1 MRYVLPFFLT
11 LLDADLIRA
20 ALRHADI
27 SITKACVWMDMD
39 PAQFE
44 RQLNGEGHLSHKRLL
59 MLPLKFINGFPV
71 ECAMRYGPPQR
82 SPARDSRR
90 ACDGGAPKR
99 MLRITQLTRRQLAAR
114 KEA

>member
-44 RQLNGEGHLSHKRLL
+44 RQLNGDGHLSHKRLL
-59 MLPLKFINGFPV
+59 MLPLKFHQWFSI
-71 ECAMRYGPPQR
+71 ECAMRYGPPREVQR
-82 SPARDSRR
+82 GIPVVLAMAAR
-90 ACDGGAPKR
+90 KR